1 MSSRDEQT
9 QQKTS
14 EEGWRQKVAVKPQK
28 YAGALSSSPAQVEPP
43 SRAEDH
49 SELLEK
55 TLERENMKRAYQRV
69 KQNGGAPGVDGM
81 TVTMLAE
88 YLKTNWVAI
97 KEQLLQG
104 SYGPQP
110 VKRVEIP
117 KPGGGMRA
125 LGIPTVLDRLIQQA
139 LLQQM
144 TPIFDPHFSPE
155 SYGFR
160 PGKRAH
166 DAVRR
171 AQEHIQDGYRFVV
184 DLDLEKFFD
193 RVNHD
198 MLMARV
204 ARRVQDK
211 RVLKLIRAYLN
222 VGVLADG
229 IVTRSTE

>member
-1 MSSRDEQT
+1 
-9 QQKTS
+9 
-14 EEGWRQKVAVKPQK
+14 
-28 YAGALSSSPAQVEPP
+28 VEDLP
-43 SRAEDH
+43 RAEDP

-55 TLERENMKRAYQRV
+55 TLERENS
-69 KQNGGAPGVDGM
+69 
-81 TVTMLAE
+81 
-88 YLKTNWVAI
+88 

-104 SYGPQP
+104 SYCPQP

-117 KPGGGMRA
+117 KPGGGVRT

-139 LLQQM
+139 LLQTM

-171 AQEHIQDGYRFVV
+171 AQEHIQSGYRFVV

-198 MLMARV
+198 MLMARL
-204 ARRVQDK
+204 ARRVTDK
-211 RVLKLIRAYLN
+211 RVLKLIRVYLN
-222 VGVLADG
+222 AGVMANG
-229 IVTRSTE
+229 IKHPVNGGNPTRRFVESIIVQHFAG

>member
-49 SELLEK
+49 SKLLEK
-55 TLERENMKRAYQRV
+55 TLERENMKRACQRV